1 MSMPLPPTAFDD
13 IMAAVQAALRAAP
26 PLCAAEQVLQDIEA
40 AEMPEDVDRRIVI
53 SFAGSQG
60 GYSFASGY
68 SREWRTTLRIDC
80 VVRVDN
86 PTNSLSAGS
95 RARPAMALLGAA
107 MERLDAEFEATQF
120 NGTVMSIES
129 TTIDQDHEIQ
139 DTRLGGAW
147 AVLQLRHRTQANLI
161 TSPL

>member
-1 MSMPLPPTAFDD
+1 MSAPLQPTAFDD

-26 PLCAAEQVLQDIEA
+26 PLCAADQVLQDIEA

-53 SFAGSQG
+53 SYAGSQG
-60 GYSFASGY
+60 DYAFASGY
-68 SREWRTTLRIDC
+68 ARQWRTSLRLDC

-86 PTNSLSAGS
+86 PTNSLTSGT

-107 MERLDAEFEATQF
+107 LERLNTEFEANQWG
-120 NGTVMSIES
+120 GTVMSIDGI
-129 TTIDQDHEIQ
+129 TIDQDHEMQ

-147 AVLQLRHRTQANLI
+147 AVLQLSHRTESNLI
-161 TSPL
+161 TSA